1 MWLWT
6 TISPGDDIT
15 CLDAATRALRNW
27 DQHFA
32 KTTNDSP
39 AGIVIS
45 S

>member
-1 MWLWT
+1 MQ
-6 TISPGDDIT
+6 PGDDIT

-32 KTTNDSP
+32 KTTGEGA
-39 AGIVIS
+39 AGIIIS